1 MADSLCVRTTRQKVP
16 SKAVDQDE
24 VRLERAIDMKARR
37 AGHLG
42 DVRKRLNFVQS
53 LLSEGA
59 GVEEVIQSVECY
71 ERAFRKFVDAHE
83 TYLRLEVNEGMIN
96 VANESYEKEKE
107 NKFLLDVEL
116 STWKSKMKSA
126 TKAMSKSDQ
135 PKSHRSSKT
144 GRSSITS
151 SVREKRRLLEEAR
164 LRVAAL
170 EQKQSLERLLE
181 EEEAEFKKRELEIAE
196 ERERS
201 KAELARKIEKMQVE
215 MEVKKAAVDLEIEQ
229 EELQSEISER
239 ESVPGEVIPV
249 LVPELSPHTPPL
261 RVHLPPDDYITAS
274 KALKID
280 HEVSSASI
288 ISQSDTSSLYKPLP
302 TPNSQPK
309 DIVRETLLKVDAND
323 FTPHANTPVVTGP
336 PLAPKKEQISPAD
349 MCKSEQHVT
358 LKQDV
363 MPTPKSPLRPSH
375 TQLEEV
381 LLQTLQHL
389 TRQSTQ
395 QVSQPQSE
403 SQADKGA
410 WQAIADALRQGPTLP
425 KIELMKFGGDPSEYG
440 EFVVNFRDHIESQ
453 VSDDSQRLTRLLA
466 QCVGRAKDAIKSCV
480 NLPVGQRYSEAWK
493 TLSKNFGQPHM
504 VADAHM
510 KRLRDYNLRRV
521 DAPSLMEFARR
532 LEDTKRVLTSMG
544 PLYVSRLNNE
554 DTILM
559 LMKKLPDEGLKRKW
573 TDVAGDLI
581 CSKGQVD
588 FSDFL
593 SFIQKRADRLNNRF
607 GQELRSAPPQQEKER
622 RHGNKEKQ
630 ELTLKATTLATQSK
644 GNGKAASTGSANL
657 KCYRCSGP
665 HAIWQC
671 EIFKNASYEDRLRT
685 VQQKKLC
692 GSCLAHGHFSRSCPK
707 GFSCRKPGCGKKHH
721 SLLHPMDS
729 KENKEPAAKQNGID
743 QQPVVQDQ
751 TSVGGTA
758 TALAESNPS
767 LVTESS
773 TFAASRD
780 LVPARAVMGG
790 RPRVCFKVVPVKVS
804 GPGSDKHVMTYA
816 FLDSGS
822 DTTLCLRSLVEELSL
837 ESEPTNFTLSTVNYQ
852 GKEHGHQTCL
862 DIEALDGRMK
872 FTLDR
877 VLTTESLPIGEK
889 HFASNKELR
898 KWPHLD
904 GVSLPEIEEH
914 RVSILI
920 GSDRPD
926 IIGDSSEIRRGAR
939 GQPYAVNT
947 PFGWTVYG
955 PMGEPDSDGV
965 HVNFVR
971 NDHEEMLSK
980 QLEHLYNAE
989 FGDTLVDVEQ
999 SLSFEDRRAKQ
1010 IMDESVVLVNGHY
1023 QLKLPFR
1030 QSPPCLPDS
1039 LPEAKKRLYWLE
1051 KKMERDP
1058 EFRKRYAS
1066 VVNKYQEEGSSRQ
1079 VPDEEVPT
1087 LKPIWYLP
1095 HHAVW
1100 HPRKPDEPRV
1110 VFDCASKSKGISL
1123 NSQLLQGPENT
1134 SLLIGVILRFRI
1146 NSVAVAADIKRMFH
1160 QVFVSPEDRGTLCY
1174 LWWPD
1179 GDLSKDPKTFQML
1192 VHIFGATSSPSIC
1205 GYALRRTAADNR
1217 EGSSSETVDAVMRDF
1232 YVDDL
1237 LKSFETTSQAVEI
1250 TKELQELLAKGG
1262 FQLTKVMSNEREV
1275 LNAFP
1280 PEHRAPAV
1288 KDLDL
1293 NLNSLPMDRAL
1304 GIHWDVEADTFNLV
1318 VSSKSP
1324 PETRRG
1330 VMSSIA
1336 TIYDPLGLVGP
1347 LILPGR
1353 EINQE
1358 LCRLKYDWN
1367 DRLPDE
1373 LAVKWRDW
1381 KKGLASLTSYSIP
1394 RSFTPRDF
1402 GDVERAELHH
1412 FADASEGHGYGTVTY
1427 LRFVNK
1433 EGGIHNSFVMGK
1445 SRVRPLRSGI
1455 SVPKMELT
1463 AATLLIK
1470 MNKLITKELEGR
1482 IKIRSV
1488 TFWTDSMIV
1497 LRYIF
1502 NEARRFVTFVAN
1514 RVAVIREG
1522 SKPSQWRHVRSEAN
1536 PADLASR
1543 GIKASETEKLEVWK
1557 HGPDFLW
1564 KDSREWP
1571 QQPADL
1577 HQELSDQD
1585 EEVKKEKITINA
1597 CTEKEDFWGTL
1608 FKRYS
1613 MWERLRR
1620 VVAWVIR
1627 AAHMLLQLRTK
1638 SVGSTV
1644 SPAKSE
1650 QKTPHLLLSDVE
1662 EAERRIVKNVQN
1674 QSFPE
1679 ELSSPNLSKS
1689 PLAKLKPFLNDGVLR
1704 VGGRLDRADLSY
1716 DAKHPMILPGKH
1728 RVTEMIILHY
1738 HFANGHVGPYQ
1749 LLAETRQHFW
1759 IVKGVSS
1766 IRRVLRRCHEC
1777 KCQNAMVGEQIT
1789 APLPAVRV
1797 SSDSHQLI
1805 YPFAA
1810 VGIDYFGPLYVHA
1823 GPLTRSMR
1831 KNPKLHKRYG
1841 CIFTCLRY
1849 RAVHIELASDLTT
1862 DSFINAV
1869 TRFVARRGPPRVIYS
1884 DNGSN
1889 FRGAETDVV
1898 HALKTWDQERIG
1910 RELLRRDIQ
1919 WYFNPPAASHQG
1931 GVWER
1936 LIRSV
1941 RKILHAMI
1949 GEHLV
1954 NEETLVTFLVE
1965 VEKILNSRPITR
1977 VSSDPSDLEPL
1988 TPNHILLLRHNPC
2001 SAPSEF
2007 EDSDKFQAR
2016 WKRVHILANEF
2027 WARWV
2032 KEYLPMLQERQK
2044 WLKQRRNF
2052 KVGDLV
2058 IMKDTNI
2065 PRGQW
2070 PKALVQE
2077 TFPDSDGV
2085 VRQVLVRS
2093 ATGVFRRDV
2102 RKLCLLE
2109 EELLK
2114 SIEES
2119 MEKDET

>member
-1 MADSLCVRTTRQKVP
+1 M
-16 SKAVDQDE
+16 
-24 VRLERAIDMKARR
+24 
-37 AGHLG
+37 
-42 DVRKRLNFVQS
+42 
-53 LLSEGA
+53 
-59 GVEEVIQSVECY
+59 
-71 ERAFRKFVDAHE
+71 
-83 TYLRLEVNEGMIN
+83 
-96 VANESYEKEKE
+96 
-107 NKFLLDVEL
+107 
-116 STWKSKMKSA
+116 
-126 TKAMSKSDQ
+126 
-135 PKSHRSSKT
+135 
-144 GRSSITS
+144 
-151 SVREKRRLLEEAR
+151 
-164 LRVAAL
+164 
-170 EQKQSLERLLE
+170 
-181 EEEAEFKKRELEIAE
+181 
-196 ERERS
+196 
-201 KAELARKIEKMQVE
+201 
-215 MEVKKAAVDLEIEQ
+215 
-229 EELQSEISER
+229 
-239 ESVPGEVIPV
+239 
-249 LVPELSPHTPPL
+249 
-261 RVHLPPDDYITAS
+261 
-274 KALKID
+274 
-280 HEVSSASI
+280 
-288 ISQSDTSSLYKPLP
+288 
-302 TPNSQPK
+302 
-309 DIVRETLLKVDAND
+309 
-323 FTPHANTPVVTGP
+323 
-336 PLAPKKEQISPAD
+336 
-349 MCKSEQHVT
+349 
-358 LKQDV
+358 
-363 MPTPKSPLRPSH
+363 
-375 TQLEEV
+375 
-381 LLQTLQHL
+381 
-389 TRQSTQ
+389 
-395 QVSQPQSE
+395 
-403 SQADKGA
+403 
-410 WQAIADALRQGPTLP
+410 
-425 KIELMKFGGDPSEYG
+425 
-440 EFVVNFRDHIESQ
+440 
-453 VSDDSQRLTRLLA
+453 
-466 QCVGRAKDAIKSCV
+466 
-480 NLPVGQRYSEAWK
+480 
-493 TLSKNFGQPHM
+493 
-504 VADAHM
+504 
-510 KRLRDYNLRRV
+510 
-521 DAPSLMEFARR
+521 
-532 LEDTKRVLTSMG
+532 
-544 PLYVSRLNNE
+544 
-554 DTILM
+554 
-559 LMKKLPDEGLKRKW
+559 
-573 TDVAGDLI
+573 
-581 CSKGQVD
+581 
-588 FSDFL
+588 
-593 SFIQKRADRLNNRF
+593 
-607 GQELRSAPPQQEKER
+607 
-622 RHGNKEKQ
+622 
-630 ELTLKATTLATQSK
+630 
-644 GNGKAASTGSANL
+644 
-657 KCYRCSGP
+657 
-665 HAIWQC
+665 
-671 EIFKNASYEDRLRT
+671 
-685 VQQKKLC
+685 
-692 GSCLAHGHFSRSCPK
+692 
-707 GFSCRKPGCGKKHH
+707 
-721 SLLHPMDS
+721 
-729 KENKEPAAKQNGID
+729 
-743 QQPVVQDQ
+743 
-751 TSVGGTA
+751 
-758 TALAESNPS
+758 
-767 LVTESS
+767 
-773 TFAASRD
+773 
-780 LVPARAVMGG
+780 
-790 RPRVCFKVVPVKVS
+790 
-804 GPGSDKHVMTYA
+804 
-816 FLDSGS
+816 
-822 DTTLCLRSLVEELSL
+822 
-837 ESEPTNFTLSTVNYQ
+837 
-852 GKEHGHQTCL
+852 
-862 DIEALDGRMK
+862 
-872 FTLDR
+872 
-877 VLTTESLPIGEK
+877 
-889 HFASNKELR
+889 
-898 KWPHLD
+898 
-904 GVSLPEIEEH
+904 
-914 RVSILI
+914 
-920 GSDRPD
+920 
-926 IIGDSSEIRRGAR
+926 
-939 GQPYAVNT
+939 
-947 PFGWTVYG
+947 
-955 PMGEPDSDGV
+955 
-965 HVNFVR
+965 
-971 NDHEEMLSK
+971 
-980 QLEHLYNAE
+980 
-989 FGDTLVDVEQ
+989 
-999 SLSFEDRRAKQ
+999 
-1010 IMDESVVLVNGHY
+1010 
-1023 QLKLPFR
+1023 
-1030 QSPPCLPDS
+1030 
-1039 LPEAKKRLYWLE
+1039 
-1051 KKMERDP
+1051 
-1058 EFRKRYAS
+1058 
-1066 VVNKYQEEGSSRQ
+1066 
-1079 VPDEEVPT
+1079 
-1087 LKPIWYLP
+1087 
-1095 HHAVW
+1095 
-1100 HPRKPDEPRV
+1100 
-1110 VFDCASKSKGISL
+1110 
-1123 NSQLLQGPENT
+1123 
-1134 SLLIGVILRFRI
+1134 
-1146 NSVAVAADIKRMFH
+1146 
-1160 QVFVSPEDRGTLCY
+1160 
-1174 LWWPD
+1174 
-1179 GDLSKDPKTFQML
+1179 
-1192 VHIFGATSSPSIC
+1192 
-1205 GYALRRTAADNR
+1205 
-1217 EGSSSETVDAVMRDF
+1217 
-1232 YVDDL
+1232 
-1237 LKSFETTSQAVEI
+1237 LKSFGTTSQAVEI

-1262 FQLTKVMSNEREV
+1262 FQLTKVISNEREV

-1280 PEHRAPAV
+1280 PEHRAPSV

-1318 VSSKSP
+1318 VSSRSQ
-1324 PETRRG
+1324 PETRKG
-1330 VMSSIA
+1330 VLSSIA

-1347 LILPGR
+1347 LILPER

-1402 GDVERAELHH
+1402 GEVERAELHH

-1470 MNKLITKELEGR
+1470 MDKLITKELEGR
-1482 IKIRSV
+1482 IKIHSV

-1502 NEARRFVTFVAN
+1502 SETRRFVTFVAN
-1514 RVAVIREG
+1514 RIAVIREG

-1536 PADLASR
+1536 PADLATR

-1564 KDSREWP
+1564 KGSEEWP

-1585 EEVKKEKITINA
+1585 EGVKKEKITINA
-1597 CTEKEDFWGTL
+1597 CTEKEDFRDTL
-1608 FKRYS
+1608 FERYS
-1613 MWERLRR
+1613 MWEKLRR
-1620 VVAWVIR
+1620 VVAWVTR
-1627 AAHMLLQLRTK
+1627 AAHILLQLRTK
-1638 SVGSTV
+1638 SVASTV

-1650 QKTPHLLLSDVE
+1650 EKIPHLLLSDVE

-1674 QSFPE
+1674 QTFPE

-1689 PLAKLKPFLNDGVLR
+1689 PLAKLKPFVDDGVLR

-1716 DAKHPMILPGKH
+1716 DAKHPMILPGRH

-1738 HFANGHVGPYQ
+1738 HFANGHLGPYQ

-1759 IVKGVSS
+1759 IVNGVSS

-1777 KCQNAMVGEQIT
+1777 KRQNAMVGEQIT

-1898 HALKTWDQERIG
+1898 QALKAWDQERIG

-2007 EDSDKFQAR
+2007 EDSEKFQAR
-2016 WKRVHILANEF
+2016 WKHVHILANEF

-2119 MEKDET
+2119 IERDKT

>member
-1 MADSLCVRTTRQKVP
+1 MSDGAKGTSLQQELLSSDLITSSHHVASSANMADSICVRTTRQKVP

-24 VRLERAIDMKARR
+24 VGIERAIDMKTRR

-42 DVRKRLNFVQS
+42 DVRKRLTFVQS

-59 GVEEVIQSVECY
+59 SVEEVIQNVECY

-83 TYLRLEVNEGMIN
+83 TYLRFEVNEGMIN

-126 TKAMSKSDQ
+126 TKAMSKSDH
-135 PKSHRSSKT
+135 KSRRSSKT
-144 GRSSITS
+144 GRSSISS
-151 SVREKRRLLEEAR
+151 SVREKRRILEEAR
-164 LRVAAL
+164 LRVEAL

-181 EEEAEFKKRELEIAE
+181 EEEAEFKKRELKIAE

-239 ESVPGEVIPV
+239 ESVPGEVIPA

-288 ISQSDTSSLYKPLP
+288 ISQSDASLLYKPLP
-302 TPNSQPK
+302 TPNSQRK
-309 DIVRETLLKVDAND
+309 DIVQQTLLKVDAND
-323 FTPHANTPVVTGP
+323 FTPHANTPVVIGP
-336 PLAPKKEQISPAD
+336 PLTFKKEQISPAG
-349 MCKSEQHVT
+349 MCKSEQHITV
-358 LKQDV
+358 KQDI
-363 MPTPKSPLRPSH
+363 MPTPRSPLQPSR

-381 LLQTLQHL
+381 LLQTLNHL
-389 TRQSTQ
+389 TQQSTQ

-403 SQADKGA
+403 SQSDKGA

-573 TDVAGDLI
+573 TDIAGDLI

-622 RHGNKEKQ
+622 RYGNKEKQ
-630 ELTLKATTLATQSK
+630 ELTLKATTLATQSR
-644 GNGKAASTGSANL
+644 GNGKAASAGSANF

-729 KENKEPAAKQNGID
+729 KENREPAAKQDGIN
-743 QQPVVQDQ
+743 QQPVVQDH

-758 TALAESNPS
+758 TTLAESNPS

-780 LVPARAVMGG
+780 SVPTRAVMGG
-790 RPRVCFKVVPVKVS
+790 QPRVCFKVVPVKVS
-804 GPGSDKHVMTYA
+804 GPGSNKHLMTYA

-822 DTTLCLRSLVEELSL
+822 DTTICLRSLVEELSL

-862 DIEALDGRMK
+862 DIEALDGGMK

-889 HFASNKELR
+889 HFASNKELG

-926 IIGDSSEIRRGAR
+926 IIDDNSEIRRGAR

-947 PFGWTVYG
+947 PLGWTVYG
-955 PMGEPDSDGV
+955 PMGGPDSDGV

-971 NDHEEMLSK
+971 SDHEEMLSK

-1010 IMDESVVLVNGHY
+1010 IMDESVALVNGHY

-1058 EFRKRYAS
+1058 EFHKSYAS

-1100 HPRKPDEPRV
+1100 HPRKPHEPRV

-1134 SLLIGVILRFRI
+1134 SLLMGVILRFRV

-1160 QVFVSPEDRGTLCY
+1160 QVFVSPEDRGALCY

-1179 GDLSKDPKTFQML
+1179 GDLTKDPKTFQML

-1205 GYALRRTAADNR
+1205 GYALRRTAVDNR
-1217 EGSSSETVDAVMRDF
+1217 EGFSSETIDAVMRDF

-1237 LKSFETTSQAVEI
+1237 LKSFETTSHAVEI

-1275 LNAFP
+1275 LDAFP
-1280 PEHRAPAV
+1280 PEHHAPAV

-1318 VSSKSP
+1318 VSGKSQ
-1324 PETRRG
+1324 PETRKG

-1367 DRLPDE
+1367 DSLPDE
-1373 LAVKWRDW
+1373 
-1381 KKGLASLTSYSIP
+1381 
-1394 RSFTPRDF
+1394 
-1402 GDVERAELHH
+1402 
-1412 FADASEGHGYGTVTY
+1412 
-1427 LRFVNK
+1427 
-1433 EGGIHNSFVMGK
+1433 
-1445 SRVRPLRSGI
+1445 
-1455 SVPKMELT
+1455 
-1463 AATLLIK
+1463 
-1470 MNKLITKELEGR
+1470 
-1482 IKIRSV
+1482 
-1488 TFWTDSMIV
+1488 
-1497 LRYIF
+1497 
-1502 NEARRFVTFVAN
+1502 
-1514 RVAVIREG
+1514 
-1522 SKPSQWRHVRSEAN
+1522 
-1536 PADLASR
+1536 
-1543 GIKASETEKLEVWK
+1543 
-1557 HGPDFLW
+1557 
-1564 KDSREWP
+1564 
-1571 QQPADL
+1571 
-1577 HQELSDQD
+1577 
-1585 EEVKKEKITINA
+1585 
-1597 CTEKEDFWGTL
+1597 
-1608 FKRYS
+1608 
-1613 MWERLRR
+1613 
-1620 VVAWVIR
+1620 
-1627 AAHMLLQLRTK
+1627 
-1638 SVGSTV
+1638 
-1644 SPAKSE
+1644 
-1650 QKTPHLLLSDVE
+1650 
-1662 EAERRIVKNVQN
+1662 
-1674 QSFPE
+1674 
-1679 ELSSPNLSKS
+1679 
-1689 PLAKLKPFLNDGVLR
+1689 
-1704 VGGRLDRADLSY
+1704 
-1716 DAKHPMILPGKH
+1716 
-1728 RVTEMIILHY
+1728 
-1738 HFANGHVGPYQ
+1738 
-1749 LLAETRQHFW
+1749 
-1759 IVKGVSS
+1759 
-1766 IRRVLRRCHEC
+1766 
-1777 KCQNAMVGEQIT
+1777 
-1789 APLPAVRV
+1789 
-1797 SSDSHQLI
+1797 
-1805 YPFAA
+1805 
-1810 VGIDYFGPLYVHA
+1810 
-1823 GPLTRSMR
+1823 
-1831 KNPKLHKRYG
+1831 
-1841 CIFTCLRY
+1841 
-1849 RAVHIELASDLTT
+1849 
-1862 DSFINAV
+1862 
-1869 TRFVARRGPPRVIYS
+1869 
-1884 DNGSN
+1884 
-1889 FRGAETDVV
+1889 
-1898 HALKTWDQERIG
+1898 
-1910 RELLRRDIQ
+1910 
-1919 WYFNPPAASHQG
+1919 
-1931 GVWER
+1931 
-1936 LIRSV
+1936 
-1941 RKILHAMI
+1941 
-1949 GEHLV
+1949 
-1954 NEETLVTFLVE
+1954 LVE

-2044 WLKQRRNF
+2044 WLKRRRNF

-2077 TFPDSDGV
+2077 TLPDSDGV

>member
-1 MADSLCVRTTRQKVP
+1 M
-16 SKAVDQDE
+16 
-24 VRLERAIDMKARR
+24 
-37 AGHLG
+37 
-42 DVRKRLNFVQS
+42 
-53 LLSEGA
+53 
-59 GVEEVIQSVECY
+59 
-71 ERAFRKFVDAHE
+71 
-83 TYLRLEVNEGMIN
+83 
-96 VANESYEKEKE
+96 
-107 NKFLLDVEL
+107 
-116 STWKSKMKSA
+116 
-126 TKAMSKSDQ
+126 
-135 PKSHRSSKT
+135 
-144 GRSSITS
+144 
-151 SVREKRRLLEEAR
+151 
-164 LRVAAL
+164 
-170 EQKQSLERLLE
+170 
-181 EEEAEFKKRELEIAE
+181 
-196 ERERS
+196 
-201 KAELARKIEKMQVE
+201 
-215 MEVKKAAVDLEIEQ
+215 
-229 EELQSEISER
+229 
-239 ESVPGEVIPV
+239 
-249 LVPELSPHTPPL
+249 
-261 RVHLPPDDYITAS
+261 
-274 KALKID
+274 
-280 HEVSSASI
+280 
-288 ISQSDTSSLYKPLP
+288 
-302 TPNSQPK
+302 
-309 DIVRETLLKVDAND
+309 
-323 FTPHANTPVVTGP
+323 
-336 PLAPKKEQISPAD
+336 
-349 MCKSEQHVT
+349 
-358 LKQDV
+358 
-363 MPTPKSPLRPSH
+363 
-375 TQLEEV
+375 
-381 LLQTLQHL
+381 
-389 TRQSTQ
+389 
-395 QVSQPQSE
+395 
-403 SQADKGA
+403 
-410 WQAIADALRQGPTLP
+410 
-425 KIELMKFGGDPSEYG
+425 
-440 EFVVNFRDHIESQ
+440 
-453 VSDDSQRLTRLLA
+453 
-466 QCVGRAKDAIKSCV
+466 
-480 NLPVGQRYSEAWK
+480 
-493 TLSKNFGQPHM
+493 
-504 VADAHM
+504 
-510 KRLRDYNLRRV
+510 
-521 DAPSLMEFARR
+521 
-532 LEDTKRVLTSMG
+532 
-544 PLYVSRLNNE
+544 
-554 DTILM
+554 
-559 LMKKLPDEGLKRKW
+559 
-573 TDVAGDLI
+573 
-581 CSKGQVD
+581 
-588 FSDFL
+588 
-593 SFIQKRADRLNNRF
+593 
-607 GQELRSAPPQQEKER
+607 
-622 RHGNKEKQ
+622 
-630 ELTLKATTLATQSK
+630 
-644 GNGKAASTGSANL
+644 
-657 KCYRCSGP
+657 
-665 HAIWQC
+665 
-671 EIFKNASYEDRLRT
+671 
-685 VQQKKLC
+685 
-692 GSCLAHGHFSRSCPK
+692 
-707 GFSCRKPGCGKKHH
+707 
-721 SLLHPMDS
+721 
-729 KENKEPAAKQNGID
+729 
-743 QQPVVQDQ
+743 
-751 TSVGGTA
+751 
-758 TALAESNPS
+758 
-767 LVTESS
+767 
-773 TFAASRD
+773 
-780 LVPARAVMGG
+780 
-790 RPRVCFKVVPVKVS
+790 
-804 GPGSDKHVMTYA
+804 
-816 FLDSGS
+816 
-822 DTTLCLRSLVEELSL
+822 
-837 ESEPTNFTLSTVNYQ
+837 
-852 GKEHGHQTCL
+852 
-862 DIEALDGRMK
+862 
-872 FTLDR
+872 
-877 VLTTESLPIGEK
+877 
-889 HFASNKELR
+889 
-898 KWPHLD
+898 
-904 GVSLPEIEEH
+904 
-914 RVSILI
+914 
-920 GSDRPD
+920 
-926 IIGDSSEIRRGAR
+926 
-939 GQPYAVNT
+939 
-947 PFGWTVYG
+947 
-955 PMGEPDSDGV
+955 
-965 HVNFVR
+965 
-971 NDHEEMLSK
+971 
-980 QLEHLYNAE
+980 
-989 FGDTLVDVEQ
+989 
-999 SLSFEDRRAKQ
+999 
-1010 IMDESVVLVNGHY
+1010 
-1023 QLKLPFR
+1023 
-1030 QSPPCLPDS
+1030 
-1039 LPEAKKRLYWLE
+1039 
-1051 KKMERDP
+1051 
-1058 EFRKRYAS
+1058 
-1066 VVNKYQEEGSSRQ
+1066 
-1079 VPDEEVPT
+1079 
-1087 LKPIWYLP
+1087 
-1095 HHAVW
+1095 
-1100 HPRKPDEPRV
+1100 
-1110 VFDCASKSKGISL
+1110 
-1123 NSQLLQGPENT
+1123 
-1134 SLLIGVILRFRI
+1134 
-1146 NSVAVAADIKRMFH
+1146 
-1160 QVFVSPEDRGTLCY
+1160 
-1174 LWWPD
+1174 
-1179 GDLSKDPKTFQML
+1179 
-1192 VHIFGATSSPSIC
+1192 
-1205 GYALRRTAADNR
+1205 
-1217 EGSSSETVDAVMRDF
+1217 
-1232 YVDDL
+1232 
-1237 LKSFETTSQAVEI
+1237 LKSFGTTSQAVEI

-1262 FQLTKVMSNEREV
+1262 FQLTKVISNEREV

-1280 PEHRAPAV
+1280 PEHRAPSV

-1318 VSSKSP
+1318 VSSRSQ
-1324 PETRRG
+1324 PETRKG
-1330 VMSSIA
+1330 VLSSIA

-1402 GDVERAELHH
+1402 GEVERAELHH

-1470 MNKLITKELEGR
+1470 MDKLITKELEGR
-1482 IKIRSV
+1482 IKIHSV

-1502 NEARRFVTFVAN
+1502 SETRRFVTFVAN
-1514 RVAVIREG
+1514 RIAVIREG

-1536 PADLASR
+1536 PADLATR

-1564 KDSREWP
+1564 KGSEEWP

-1585 EEVKKEKITINA
+1585 EGVKKEKITINA
-1597 CTEKEDFWGTL
+1597 CTEKEDFRDTL
-1608 FKRYS
+1608 FERYS
-1613 MWERLRR
+1613 MWEKLRR
-1620 VVAWVIR
+1620 VVAWVTR
-1627 AAHMLLQLRTK
+1627 AAHILLQLRTK
-1638 SVGSTV
+1638 SVASTV

-1650 QKTPHLLLSDVE
+1650 EKIPHLLLSDVE
-1662 EAERRIVKNVQN
+1662 ESERRIVKNVQN
-1674 QSFPE
+1674 QTFPE

-1689 PLAKLKPFLNDGVLR
+1689 PLAKLKPFVDDGVLR

-1716 DAKHPMILPGKH
+1716 DAKHPMILPGRH

-1759 IVKGVSS
+1759 IVNGVSS

-1777 KCQNAMVGEQIT
+1777 KRQNAMVGEQIT

-1869 TRFVARRGPPRVIYS
+1869 TRFVAGRGPPRVIYS

-1898 HALKTWDQERIG
+1898 QALKAWDQERIG

-2007 EDSDKFQAR
+2007 EDSEKFQAR
-2016 WKRVHILANEF
+2016 WKHVHILANEF

-2119 MEKDET
+2119 IERDKT

>member
-1 MADSLCVRTTRQKVP
+1 M
-16 SKAVDQDE
+16 
-24 VRLERAIDMKARR
+24 
-37 AGHLG
+37 
-42 DVRKRLNFVQS
+42 
-53 LLSEGA
+53 
-59 GVEEVIQSVECY
+59 
-71 ERAFRKFVDAHE
+71 
-83 TYLRLEVNEGMIN
+83 
-96 VANESYEKEKE
+96 
-107 NKFLLDVEL
+107 
-116 STWKSKMKSA
+116 
-126 TKAMSKSDQ
+126 
-135 PKSHRSSKT
+135 
-144 GRSSITS
+144 
-151 SVREKRRLLEEAR
+151 
-164 LRVAAL
+164 
-170 EQKQSLERLLE
+170 ERLLE

-196 ERERS
+196 ERERG

-229 EELQSEISER
+229 EELQSER
-239 ESVPGEVIPV
+239 EFVPGEVIPV
-249 LVPELSPHTPPL
+249 PELSPHTSPL
-261 RVHLPPDDYITAS
+261 CAHLPPDDYITAF

-288 ISQSDTSSLYKPLP
+288 ISQSDTSLLYKPPL

-309 DIVRETLLKVDAND
+309 DIVGETLLKVDAND
-323 FTPHANTPVVTGP
+323 FTPHVNTPVVTGP
-336 PLAPKKEQISPAD
+336 PLTSKKEHISPAG
-349 MCKSEQHVT
+349 MCKSEQYVT
-358 LKQDV
+358 VKQDV
-363 MPTPKSPLRPSH
+363 MPTPQSPLQPSH

-389 TRQSTQ
+389 TQQSTQ
-395 QVSQPQSE
+395 QVSQPKSE

-453 VSDDSQRLTRLLA
+453 VSDDSQRLTCLLA

-510 KRLRDYNLRRV
+510 KKLRDYNLRRV
-521 DAPSLMEFARR
+521 DASSLMDFARR

-554 DTILM
+554 DTVLM

-588 FSDFL
+588 FSDF
-593 SFIQKRADRLNNRF
+593 SKFIQKRADRLNNRF
-607 GQELRSAPPQQEKER
+607 GQELRSAPPQQDKGR
-622 RHGNKEKQ
+622 RYGNKEKQ
-630 ELTLKATTLATQSK
+630 EQPFKVTTLTTQSK
-644 GNGKAASTGSANL
+644 GNGKPAGTGSANL
-657 KCYRCSGP
+657 KCFQCSGP

-671 EIFKNASYEDRLRT
+671 ESFKKASYENRLRT

-692 GSCLAHGHFSRSCPK
+692 TSCLGNGHFSRSCTK
-707 GFSCRKPGCGKKHH
+707 GFSCRKPGCEKKHH
-721 SLLHPMDS
+721 FLLHPNDS
-729 KENKEPAAKQNGID
+729 EEIKESAVKPDSIN
-743 QQPVVQDQ
+743 QQPVIRDQ
-751 TSVGGTA
+751 SSVGGTA
-758 TALAESNPS
+758 TTPAESNPPP
-767 LVTESS
+767 VTESNAFATS
-773 TFAASRD
+773 TFATMSS
-780 LVPARAVMGG
+780 

-804 GPGSDKHVMTYA
+804 GPSSNKHVVTYA

-822 DTTLCLRSLVEELSL
+822 DTTLCLRSLVEELNL
-837 ESEPTNFTLSTVNYQ
+837 ESEPANFTLSTVNHQ
-852 GKEHGHQTCL
+852 GQETGHRTHL
-862 DIEALDGRMK
+862 NIEALDGSK
-872 FTLDR
+872 TFSLDQ
-877 VLTTESLPIGEK
+877 VLTTESLPIGER
-889 HFASNKELR
+889 HFASNKEVK
-898 KWPHLD
+898 KWPHLN
-904 GVSLPEIEEH
+904 GISLPEVEGH
-914 RVSILI
+914 QVAILI

-926 IIGDSSEIRRGAR
+926 IIDDNSEIRRGAK

-947 PFGWTVYG
+947 PLGWTVYG
-955 PMGEPDSDGV
+955 PMGEPNSDGV

-971 NDHEEMLSK
+971 SACEEMLSK

-989 FGDTLVDVEQ
+989 FRDTLVDVEE
-999 SLSFEDRRAKQ
+999 SLSFEDRKAKQ
-1010 IMDESVVLVNGHY
+1010 IMDESVALTNGHY

-1030 QSPPCLPDS
+1030 HSPPCLPDS
-1039 LPEAKKRLYWLE
+1039 LPVAKKRLYWLK

-1058 EFRKRYAS
+1058 EFNKQYAS

-1079 VPDEEVPT
+1079 VPDEEIST

-1110 VFDCASKSKGISL
+1110 VFDCASKSGGVSL

-1134 SLLIGVILRFRI
+1134 SSLIGVILRFRVD
-1146 NSVAVAADIKRMFH
+1146 SVAVAADIKRMFH
-1160 QVFVSPEDRGTLCY
+1160 QVFVSPEDRGALCY

-1179 GDLSKDPKTFQML
+1179 GDISKEPKTFQML

-1205 GYALRRTAADNR
+1205 GYALRRTAADN
-1217 EGSSSETVDAVMRDF
+1217 SDDFSPETIDAVLRDF

-1237 LKSFETTSQAVEI
+1237 LKSFETTSQAVEV
-1250 TKELQELLAKGG
+1250 TRELQELLARGG

-1288 KDLDL
+1288 KNLDIKL
-1293 NLNSLPMDRAL
+1293 DRLPMDRAL

-1318 VSSKSP
+1318 VSDRP
-1324 PETRRG
+1324 QPETRKG
-1330 VMSSIA
+1330 ILSSIA
-1336 TIYDPLGLVGP
+1336 TIYDPLGLAGP
-1347 LILPGR
+1347 LLLPGR

-1358 LCRLKYDWN
+1358 LCKMKYDWN
-1367 DRLPDE
+1367 DKLPEE

-1381 KKGLASLTSYSIP
+1381 KRGLASLTSYSIP

-1402 GDVERAELHH
+1402 GEVERAELHH
-1412 FADASEGHGYGTVTY
+1412 FADASEGHGYGTVSY
-1427 LRFVNK
+1427 LRLVDTN
-1433 EGGIHNSFVMGK
+1433 GAIHNSFVMAK
-1445 SRVRPLRSGI
+1445 SRVKPLRSGV
-1455 SVPKMELT
+1455 SVPKLELT

-1470 MNKLITKELEGR
+1470 MNELIQKELGGR
-1482 IKIRSV
+1482 IEIHSV

-1502 NEARRFVTFVAN
+1502 NETRRFVTFVAN

-1522 SKPSQWRHVRSEAN
+1522 SRPSQWRHVRSEVN
-1536 PADLASR
+1536 PADYASR
-1543 GIKASETEKLEVWK
+1543 GIKASETEKLKKWK

-1564 KDSREWP
+1564 KDQNEWP

-1577 HQELSDQD
+1577 NQALSEHD
-1585 EEVKKEKITINA
+1585 EGVKKEKITVNV
-1597 CTEKEDFWGTL
+1597 CVEKEDFWGAL
-1608 FKRYS
+1608 FERYS
-1613 MWERLRR
+1613 VWEKLRR
-1620 VVAWVIR
+1620 VVAWLIR
-1627 AAHMLLQLRTK
+1627 VAQTWVQLQAGQVAS
-1638 SVGSTV
+1638 SVSSVTMEKKI
-1644 SPAKSE
+1644 PY
-1650 QKTPHLLLSDVE
+1650 LSLPELE
-1662 EAERRIVKNVQN
+1662 EAEKRIVKNVQG
-1674 QSFPE
+1674 QAFPE
-1679 ELSSPNLSKS
+1679 EFARPDQSKG
-1689 PLAKLKPFLNDGVLR
+1689 PLAKLKPFVNEGLLR
-1704 VGGRLDRADLSY
+1704 VGGRLDRANFSY

-1738 HFANGHVGPYQ
+1738 HFANGHVGPHQ
-1749 LLAETRQHFW
+1749 LLAETRQHLW
-1759 IVKGVSS
+1759 IVNGISS

-1777 KCQNAMVGEQIT
+1777 KRQNAVVGEQIT

-1823 GPLTRSMR
+1823 GPITRSMR

-1849 RAVHIELASDLTT
+1849 RAVHIEVASDLTT

-1884 DNGSN
+1884 DNGTN

-1898 HALKTWDQERIG
+1898 HALKAWDQERVG
-1910 RELLRRDIQ
+1910 RELLRKNIQ

-1941 RKILHAMI
+1941 RRILHAMI

-1954 NEETLVTFLVE
+1954 NEETLTTFLVE

-1977 VSSDPSDLEPL
+1977 VSSDPCDLEAL
-1988 TPNHILLLRHNPC
+1988 TPNHVLLLRQNPC
-2001 SAPSEF
+2001 SAPCEL

-2016 WKRVHILANEF
+2016 WKHVHILANEF

-2032 KEYLPMLQERQK
+2032 KEYLPLLQERQK

-2058 IMKDTNI
+2058 IMKDANL

-2070 PKALVQE
+2070 LKALVQE

-2085 VRQVLVRS
+2085 VRQVLVKS
-2093 ATGVFRRDV
+2093 VTGVFRRDI

-2114 SIEES
+2114 SIEQS
-2119 MEKDET
+2119 MEKNQT